1 MTMKEYDVIIIG
13 GGVHGAGVLQ
23 AAAAAGYKALLIE
36 RQGLASGTSSRS
48 SKLIHGGLRYLE
60 SGQFALVRESLRERA
75 IHLRIASELVELKP
89 FFIPVYRD
97 TRRRPWQLKVGL
109 WIYALLGGFDAATR
123 FGSVPE
129 SDWPS
134 LDGLK
139 TSDLDAVIRYHDA
152 QTDDALLTR
161 AVVKSALGLGAEL
174 VMPATFTRAVL
185 SEDGVTVSY
194 APLGSAAS
202 SGASVEARARVL
214 VNAAGPWATQVARA
228 VEPAISV
235 PDVDLVQGTHI
246 IIPHPLAAGIYYVES
261 PTDARAV
268 FVMPWGGATL
278 IGTTE
283 TPYRGDPDKVQ
294 PLPEE
299 EEYLLAVVRHY
310 FPALGALTRNDI
322 TGRFAGLRVLPAA
335 TQAAFDRSRETI
347 FTTDRDARPRVLSI
361 YGGKLTGW
369 RAAAAHVMQRI
380 SPSLPAA
387 VKRADTDLL
396 ILRRPTT

>member
-1 MTMKEYDVIIIG
+1 MKEYDVVIIG
-13 GGVHGAGVLQ
+13 GGIHGAGVLQ
-23 AAAAAGYKALLIE
+23 AAAAAGHKALLIE
-36 RQGLASGTSSRS
+36 RQALASGTSSRS

-97 TRRRPWQLKVGL
+97 TRRRPWQLKIGL
-109 WIYALLGGFDAATR
+109 SLYALLGGFDAAMR
-123 FGSVPE
+123 FGSVPKAQW
-129 SDWPS
+129 SQ

-139 TSDLDAVIRYHDA
+139 TQDLDAVIRYHDA

-174 VMPATFTRAVL
+174 AMPARFTRAVL
-185 SEDGVTVSY
+185 SDDGVAVSY
-194 APLGSAAS
+194 AMSGSS
-202 SGASVEARARVL
+202 IEIKARVL
-214 VNAAGPWATQVARA
+214 VNAAGPWATQVART
-228 VEPAISV
+228 VEPAIAV
-235 PDVDLVQGTHI
+235 PEVDLVQGTHI
-246 IIPHPLAAGIYYVES
+246 VIPHPVTAGIYYVES
-261 PTDARAV
+261 PSDGRAV
-268 FVMPWGGATL
+268 FVMPWAGATL

-283 TPYRGDPDKVQ
+283 TPYRGDPDKVH

-310 FPALGALTRNDI
+310 FPALNALTRNDI
-322 TGRFAGLRVLPAA
+322 TQRFAGLRVLPAA

-347 FTTDRDARPRVLSI
+347 FTTDRDARPRVLCI

-369 RAAAAHVMQRI
+369 RAAAVHVMQRI
-380 SPSLPAA
+380 SSSLPPAD
-387 VKRADTDLL
+387 KRAETDLL
-396 ILRRPTT
+396 ILRRPT

>member
-13 GGVHGAGVLQ
+13 GGIHGAGVLQ
-23 AAAAAGYKALLIE
+23 AAVAAGYTALLIE
-36 RQGLASGTSSRS
+36 RQALASGTSSRS

-89 FFIPVYRD
+89 FFIPVYGD
-97 TRRRPWQLKVGL
+97 TRRRPWQLKIGL
-109 WIYALLGGFDAATR
+109 WMYALLGGFDAATR

-129 SDWPS
+129 SEWPS

-152 QTDDALLTR
+152 QTNDALLTR
-161 AVVKSALGLGAEL
+161 AVVKSALSLGAEL
-174 VMPATFTRAVL
+174 AMPAKFTQAVL
-185 SEDGVTVSY
+185 SENGVTVSY
-194 APLGSAAS
+194 LSPAA
-202 SGASVEARARVL
+202 AVQVKARVL
-214 VNAAGPWATQVARA
+214 VNAAGPWATQVAHA
-228 VEPAISV
+228 VEPAIGV

-246 IIPHPLAAGIYYVES
+246 VIPHPLAAGIYYVES
-261 PTDARAV
+261 PTDGRAV
-268 FVMPWGGATL
+268 FVMPWSGATL

-310 FPALGALTRNDI
+310 FPALNALTRNDI
-322 TGRFAGLRVLPAA
+322 TERFAGLRVLPAA

-347 FTTDRDARPRVLSI
+347 FTTDRDARPRVLSV

-396 ILRRPTT
+396 ILRRPT

>member
-1 MTMKEYDVIIIG
+1 MKEYDVIIIG
-13 GGVHGAGVLQ
+13 GGIHGVGVLQ
-23 AAAAAGYKALLIE
+23 AAAAAGHKALLVE
-36 RQGLASGTSSRS
+36 RQALASGTSSRS

-75 IHLRIASELVELKP
+75 IHLRIASELVELKA

-97 TRRRPWQLKVGL
+97 TRRRPWQLKIGL
-109 WIYALLGGFDAATR
+109 WMYALLGGFDAATR
-123 FGSVPE
+123 FGSVPKTE
-129 SDWPS
+129 WPS

-139 TSDLDAVIRYHDA
+139 TLDLDAVIRYHDA
-152 QTDDALLTR
+152 QTNDALLTR
-161 AVVKSALGLGAEL
+161 AVVKSALGLGAEIA
-174 VMPATFTRAVL
+174 MPAKFTRATL
-185 SEDGVTVSY
+185 SEDGVRVSY
-194 APLGSAAS
+194 ATSGSS
-202 SGASVEARARVL
+202 IEVKTRVL

-228 VEPAISV
+228 VDPAIAV

-246 IIPHPLAAGIYYVES
+246 VIPHPVTAGIYYVES
-261 PTDARAV
+261 PTDGRAV

-283 TPYRGDPDKVQ
+283 TAYRGDPDQVH

-310 FPALGALTRNDI
+310 FPHLSALTRSDI
-322 TGRFAGLRVLPAA
+322 TERFAGLRVLPAA

-380 SPSLPAA
+380 TPSLPAA
-387 VKRADTDLL
+387 VAKAETDLL
-396 ILRRPTT
+396 ILRRPT